1 MALRPRPDSALFL
14 VRVWLEDEL
23 LRARITESRD
33 LLDGSE
39 SVAIV
44 DSAEEIERRLRTWLA
59 ELEAVTGS

>member
-1 MALRPRPDSALFL
+1 MALRPRSDSALFL

-23 LRARITESRD
+23 LRARITESHG

-44 DSAEEIERRLRTWLA
+44 DNAEEIERRLRTWLA
-59 ELEAVTGS
+59 EVGAVTGS